1 MAALQYSCLEN
12 PMDHGAWQATVHG
25 VAKSRTQLSDFI
37 SLSLF
42 WYGFPGGS
50 VVNVNARN
58 TGHTGLIP
66 GSGRFPWK
74 RPRQPTPVFLPGK
87 FHGHRS
93 LVGYSPWHHK
103 ESDTTEWAC
112 TCMFWYSKW
121 LVTFIRVT
129 SRSVRREKENFE
141 TLIRT
146 RFWRALYASLKIFG
160 INFLGYWEPLQWLI
174 WKVSYISNIFY

>member
-1 MAALQYSCLEN
+1 MKRRSIVKENICTPHSWWGLMSKMALPRWC
-12 PMDHGAWQATVHG
+12 
-25 VAKSRTQLSDFI
+25 
-37 SLSLF
+37 
-42 WYGFPGGS
+42 
-50 VVNVNARN
+50 
-58 TGHTGLIP
+58 TGKVSACQCRRHKRRWFDSWVGKI
-66 GSGRFPWK
+66 PWK
-74 RPRQPTPVFLPGK
+74 RKWRSSPVFLPGN
-87 FHGHRS
+87 FNGQRS